1 MEKYTLDKDISLF
14 YVTAVSFPAGV
25 GGAFSKLSSLLPED
39 DHRILYGIS
48 RPEGNGGIVYRAA
61 AEEAYPGEGAEKGC
75 ETFLVR
81 KGTYL
86 SEYLADW
93 KKDETIVG
101 RTFRKLLD
109 QPGLDPNGYCLEIYP
124 NHEDVRCLVPQ
135 L

>member
-1 MEKYTLDKDISLF
+1 MEQYILDKDLSLF
-14 YVTAVSFPAGV
+14 YVTATSFPLGV
-25 GGAFSKLSSLLPED
+25 GGAFDKLRSLLPEGD
-39 DHRILYGIS
+39 DRIFYGIS

-61 AEEAYPGEGAEKGC
+61 AEEAYPGEGLEKGC

-86 SEYLADW
+86 SEYLTDW
-93 KKDETIVG
+93 KKDESSVG
-101 RTFRKLLD
+101 RTFHKLLD

-124 NHEDVRCLVPQ
+124 NDKDVRCLVPQ